1 MPIYYVD
8 GKYLPHDQALIPVDD
23 LAVLRGIG
31 VFDLLRTYNGK
42 PLFLKEHVTR
52 LFDSARQIQLDL
64 PWSHEEVCRIALET
78 LARNPLDEANIR
90 IVATG
95 GSSSDFMTPQGR
107 PRLLVLVTPL
117 PKLPA
122 EWYDHGVRVVT
133 MRTERRIPGAKS
145 IDYVPAAMAL
155 QQAKSKGA
163 IEALYVDRDENA
175 LEGTTSNLFAIAG
188 NTLITPGRGILSGI
202 TRQAVL
208 EISRSLLPV
217 DIRDLPLI
225 ELLGADEVFITGTN
239 KGMVPVVQ
247 VDDTPIGDGKPG
259 PHTRRIMSALEAHLS
274 EAH

>member
-8 GKYLPHDQALIPVDD
+8 GKYLPDDQALIPVDD

-42 PLFLKEHVTR
+42 SLFLKKHVSR
-52 LFDSARQIQLDL
+52 LFDSARQINLDL

-78 LARNPLDEANIR
+78 LSRNTLDEANIR

-95 GSSSDFMTPQGR
+95 GSSPDFMTPQGR

-122 EWYDHGVRVVT
+122 EWYDHGVKVVT

-155 QQAKSKGA
+155 QQARSKGA
-163 IEALYVDRDENA
+163 IEALYVDRHENA
-175 LEGTTSNLFAIAG
+175 LEGTTSNLFAVIG
-188 NTLITPGRGILSGI
+188 ETLVTPGRGILSGI
-202 TRQAVL
+202 TRQAVI
-208 EISRSLLPV
+208 EISQPLLPV
-217 DIRDLPLI
+217 EIRDLPLT
-225 ELLGADEVFITGTN
+225 ELLSANEAFITGTN
-239 KGMVPVVQ
+239 KGMVPVIQ
-247 VDDTPIGDGKPG
+247 IDDTPIGDRKPG
-259 PHTRRIMSALEAHLS
+259 PHTRRIMRALESHLA
-274 EAH
+274 EAL